1 MLILYII
8 RVIKMNNMRC
18 FVNIFVSNKNIPKMK
33 KFLLSAILIPL
44 TTLGAAEVVIPKDSI
59 SIETVEEKITI
70 IEEKALLAIQTENY
84 EYIEELLQSGTISPR
99 MKINGKPLIIHAAI
113 YDKAEMILLL
123 ASYGAMLIEPIC
135 DEGKDI
141 MEYAKENKAIHAQAQ
156 IIVIKA

>member
-1 MLILYII
+1 
-8 RVIKMNNMRC
+8 
-18 FVNIFVSNKNIPKMK
+18 MK

-44 TTLGAAEVVIPKDSI
+44 TTLGAAEVVISKDSI

-99 MKINGKPLIIHAAI
+99 MMINGKPLIIHAAI

-141 MEYAKENKAIHAQAQ
+141 SDHLGDDQNVDTKVSVLREIRHEKNTHQAKLSNILPSR
-156 IIVIKA
+156 